1 MVSSG
6 ATKVAPSRLCAEHDH
21 LYLVIVAMSG
31 LQFDA
36 TVTDGKIVALLSS
49 SNSVT
54 HGKVTVAVWLLE
66 FHKPSA
72 PDNQFLQLITG
83 NFSGNI

>member
-21 LYLVIVAMSG
+21 LYLVIVTISG

-36 TVTDGKIVALLSS
+36 TVMAR
-49 SNSVT
+49 
-54 HGKVTVAVWLLE
+54 
-66 FHKPSA
+66 
-72 PDNQFLQLITG
+72 
-83 NFSGNI
+83 